1 MNGKRTIDINE
12 RLNQGRVVAF
22 SDMPQIVEIMNIVVY
37 EQMSQFALFNIENEE
52 HCSLYKKKMSQVT
65 RSTSGK
71 SEHCS
76 GKGDNH
82 DSQLWVYKYS

>member
-22 SDMPQIVEIMNIVVY
+22 SDMQQIVEIMNIVVY

-52 HCSLYKKKMSQVT
+52 HCSL
-65 RSTSGK
+65 
-71 SEHCS
+71 
-76 GKGDNH
+76 
-82 DSQLWVYKYS
+82 

>member
-1 MNGKRTIDINE
+1 MNRCRSLHCLILK
-12 RLNQGRVVAF
+12 
-22 SDMPQIVEIMNIVVY
+22 MKNIVV
-37 EQMSQFALFNIENEE
+37 
-52 HCSLYKKKMSQVT
+52 YKKKMSQVT